1 MKATKLIRH
10 LSALALALSAASSSA
25 GIYVSGSTVYENS
38 SPFVMRGVNVAHAWY
53 ADKTSSS
60 LSDIAKTGSNTVRV
74 VLASG
79 KLWSKT
85 SESQVASII
94 SQAKANKLI
103 TVLEVHDTTGYGEQT
118 AATLSEAVDYWIS
131 IKSSLIGQED
141 YVVINIGNEPFGN
154 GQSASAWTDGHKN
167 AISRLRAAGFK
178 HALMVD
184 AANWGQDWQNI
195 MRDNAA
201 SVLASD
207 PQKNVI
213 FSVHMYQVYNSASS
227 INSYM
232 SSFKSNGLALVV
244 GEFAADHFGENVDE
258 GSIMSYAKQYG
269 YGYLGW
275 SWSGNG
281 TGLTSLDIAQNFNA
295 STLSTWGNTLINGS
309 NGIKST
315 SKVATIFGGGGSSS
329 SCSATSITPYLR
341 VNSGSWQSTTAATIS
356 SGAKVEFGPHPTSGG
371 SWSWSGCG
379 TSGTSR
385 AQTVN
390 ISSSCSATA
399 TYTNSCGTKSTKQ
412 FTITVSGGQSS
423 SSSSTASGGT
433 CSWYGTLYPICV
445 NTSTGW
451 GWENNKSCVSQST
464 CNSQ

>member
-1 MKATKLIRH
+1 MKASTLIKH
-10 LSALALALSAASSSA
+10 VSAIALAVAAVNSSA

-60 LSDIAKTGSNTVRV
+60 LSDIAKTGANTVRV
-74 VLASG
+74 VLATG

-85 SESQVASII
+85 SETQVASII

-131 IKSSLIGQED
+131 IKNSLVGQED
-141 YVVINIGNEPFGN
+141 YVIINIGNEPFGN

-232 SSFKSNGLALVV
+232 SSFKNNGLALVV

-258 GSIMSYAKQYG
+258 GSIMSYAKQYN

-281 TGLTSLDIAQNFNA
+281 TGLTSLDIAQNFNP
-295 STLSTWGNTLINGS
+295 STLSSWGNTLINGS

-315 SKVATIFGGGGSSS
+315 SKVATIFGGSSGSSG
-329 SCSATSITPYLR
+329 CSATTVTPYLR
-341 VNSGSWQSTTAATIS
+341 VNSGSWQQTAAATVS

-385 AQTVN
+385 AQSVT
-390 ISSSCSATA
+390 ISSSCSATT
-399 TYTNSCGTKSTKQ
+399 TYTNSCGTQSTRQ
-412 FTITVSGGQSS
+412 FTISLNSAS
-423 SSSSTASGGT
+423 SSSSTAAGGT
-433 CSWYGTLYPICV
+433 CNWYGTSYPICV
-445 NTSTGW
+445 NTSSGW
-451 GWENNKSCVSQST
+451 GWENNKSCVAQST